1 MIRQFIIINI
11 FVTIAA
17 APSRETNNR
26 VQDPWKYFEKR
37 RSLDSI
43 NNLGKKSAS
52 SFLKKSRGNV
62 GNSELDIST
71 HLSEFEERFEE
82 LYEEDHSIE
91 IMNDF
96 EKSPITP
103 KKTVEPVE
111 NSKTVKNLPLQAE
124 DILVGTAKATNFAK
138 KIGFFGFLSIFSAIG
153 TTFACVWRATKK
165 AFQKQPELGERV
177 PEPLKKFLPNA
188 DLA

>member
-1 MIRQFIIINI
+1 MNRQFIMMNI

-17 APSRETNNR
+17 ARYLEKKNR
-26 VQDPWKYFEKR
+26 VQNSWESFEKR
-37 RSLDSI
+37 RYLDTI
-43 NNLGKKSAS
+43 NNWGKKSAS
-52 SFLKKSRGNV
+52 SFLKRSRKNV
-62 GNSELDIST
+62 DNSELDIST

-91 IMNDF
+91 IMNSF
-96 EKSPITP
+96 EKSPVTP
-103 KKTVEPVE
+103 KKTVEPVKYSETVE
-111 NSKTVKNLPLQAE
+111 NKSLKAE

>member
-1 MIRQFIIINI
+1 MIVKF

-17 APSRETNNR
+17 AGSQEKNNR
-26 VQDPWKYFEKR
+26 VQDSWKNFEKR
-37 RSLDSI
+37 QSLDFKRKW
-43 NNLGKKSAS
+43 GKKSAS
-52 SFLKKSRGNV
+52 SFLKRSRRNVRKSDL
-62 GNSELDIST
+62 EIST
-71 HLSEFEERFEE
+71 RLLEFEERFEE

-91 IMNDF
+91 IMNGF
-96 EKSPITP
+96 MKSPVTP
-103 KKTVEPVE
+103 KTTVDPVGHSEPVE
-111 NSKTVKNLPLQAE
+111 NPQFKAE
-124 DILVGTAKATNFAK
+124 DILLGTAKATNFAK

-153 TTFACVWRATKK
+153 TAFACVWRATKK